1 MKPIVALMITGLLA
15 STAALAQESKMNTPA
30 PASPAASAPSAS
42 SPSGDQPTKKTAHH
56 KAGKKKSH
64 KASMAKTEGDTKSGM
79 KSSTES
85 TSPAAP
91 SSEMKK

>member
-15 STAALAQESKMNTPA
+15 SSAVMAQDSNSKMGTPA
-30 PASPAASAPSAS
+30 PAAPAATAPSAGTAN
-42 SPSGDQPTKKTAHH
+42 GDQPAKKSAHH
-56 KAGKKKSH
+56 RKKKSH
-64 KASMAKTEGDTKSGM
+64 KMAKAEGGDTKSGM

-85 TSPAAP
+85 TKPEGA